1 MWNPEKYDEKAR
13 EVMQASSSLAKNE
26 KVMWRVHHVAVAL
39 LEHSAGCVT
48 NTLQSIVDSHQITR
62 CALQI
67 REQARN
73 IPNDEEREES
83 MHFELFKFKSKVE
96 ADASSMNSAVSNEDL
111 LLMLTDPHQYAPTE
125 IVHAP
130 IDIASILAN
139 FGITK
144 EAVEKA
150 LADIPKP

>member
-1 MWNPEKYDEKAR
+1 MWDPEKYTEDAQK
-13 EVMQASSSLAKNE
+13 VMQASSSLAKSE
-26 KVMWRVHHVAVAL
+26 KVMWRVHHVAIAL

-48 NTLQSIVDSHQITR
+48 NTLQHIVDSHQITR
-62 CALQI
+62 CVLQI
-67 REQARN
+67 REQACN
-73 IPNDEEREES
+73 IPNYEELEES
-83 MHFELFKFKSKVE
+83 MHLELFKFKSKVE
-96 ADASSMNSAVSNEDL
+96 ADTSSMNSAVSNEDL

-130 IDIASILAN
+130 IEIASILAS

>member
-1 MWNPEKYDEKAR
+1 MWDPEKYTEDAQK
-13 EVMQASSSLAKNE
+13 VMQASSSLAKNE
-26 KVMWRVHHVAVAL
+26 KVSWRVHHIAVAL

-73 IPNDEEREES
+73 IPNYEELEES
-83 MHFELFKFKSKVE
+83 LHIELFKFKSNVE
-96 ADASSMNSAVSNEDL
+96 AHASGVNSDVSTDHL
-111 LLMLTDPHQYAPTE
+111 LLMLTAPHQYAPPE
-125 IVHAP
+125 IAQAP
-130 IDIASILAN
+130 IAIALILAN